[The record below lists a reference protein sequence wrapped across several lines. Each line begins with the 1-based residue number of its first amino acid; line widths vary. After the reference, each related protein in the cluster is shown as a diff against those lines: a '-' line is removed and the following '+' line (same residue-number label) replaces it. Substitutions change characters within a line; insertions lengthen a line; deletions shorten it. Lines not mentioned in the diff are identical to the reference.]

1 MGNMTEQRAGFNSMK
16 ESTKADWDI
25 ISARHRPFAAALS
38 DRVIGHLK
46 MLGGDTGGFAV
57 DPRSILTS

>member
-25 ISARHRPFAAALS
+25 ISARHLVGVTFTC
-38 DRVIGHLK
+38 K
-46 MLGGDTGGFAV
+46 MTITSETDPTVQDTVVARMTTF
-57 DPRSILTS
+57 